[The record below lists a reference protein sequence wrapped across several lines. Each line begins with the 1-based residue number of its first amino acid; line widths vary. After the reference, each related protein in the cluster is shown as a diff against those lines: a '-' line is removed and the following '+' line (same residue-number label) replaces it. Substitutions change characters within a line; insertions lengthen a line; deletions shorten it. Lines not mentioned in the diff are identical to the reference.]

1 MLASGVINSASLA
14 GLPQRLEPPFWR
26 RRSLALWPSKGRNTN
41 FVAVSLIGH
50 GALRA
55 GATIWNQ
62 TELLAVLAPWP
73 LLRVFFLHGS
83 VKPGVLT
90 ATQPQDALEVNEQHF
105 DFCAIVQDCSRIPW
119 VR

>member
-1 MLASGVINSASLA
+1 MAD
-14 GLPQRLEPPFWR
+14 Q
-26 RRSLALWPSKGRNTN
+26 GRNTN

-50 GALRA
+50 GALVAR
-55 GATIWNQ
+55 ATIWNQ

-90 ATQPQDALEVNEQHF
+90 ATQPQDASEVSDQHF
-105 DFCAIVQDCSRIPW
+105 DFLRDRAGLQQNTLGAMSTLKGSKNCGIVCLASTIQLRSKS
-119 VR
+119 

>member
-1 MLASGVINSASLA
+1 MAE
-14 GLPQRLEPPFWR
+14 Q
-26 RRSLALWPSKGRNTN
+26 GRNTN

-50 GALRA
+50 GALVA

-90 ATQPQDALEVNEQHF
+90 ATQPQDASEVSEQHF
-105 DFCAIVQDCSRIPW
+105 RLFARSCRTAAEYLGCDEYA
-119 VR
+119 

>member
-1 MLASGVINSASLA
+1 MAE
-14 GLPQRLEPPFWR
+14 Q
-26 RRSLALWPSKGRNTN
+26 GRNTN

-50 GALRA
+50 GALVAR
-55 GATIWNQ
+55 ATIWNQ

-90 ATQPQDALEVNEQHF
+90 ATQSQGASEVSNNIST
-105 DFCAIVQDCSRIPW
+105 FCAVVPDCSRIPW